1 MNALPFHVMA
11 KPIGARCNLAC
22 KYCYYLEKEP
32 LLYADRGVPRMD
44 DATLE
49 TFVRDY
55 IAAQPA
61 GGDVIFAWQGGE
73 PTLLGLAFFQRAVA
87 LQKRHAAGRTIQNA
101 LQTNGTLLDD
111 CWGAFLRAERFLVG
125 ISFDGPTLL
134 HDAYR
139 VDRAGR
145 PTWKRVRAGLSVLRR
160 HGVDFNTLTVV
171 NRRNAGHGLE
181 VYRFLVEA
189 GARHLQ
195 FIPLVERRPRAED
208 AARGLHHAPP
218 PDHADDLVDPSAAA
232 LTVAPECAAP
242 GRYGRFLCEIFDHWV
257 RHDVGRVFVQQF
269 ESAFS
274 AWVGQGPTVCVHQE
288 RCGRALALEH
298 DGSVYSCDHYV
309 YSAYRLGNLHE
320 TPLDELSRSPV
331 AVRLGD
337 AKASLPA
344 ACQACTYRF
353 ACHGGCPK
361 HRFVRTAEGGP
372 GLSHLCPDYRQ
383 FFAHIDPALRTMA
396 HLLRSGRS
404 PAEIMRRA

>member
-1 MNALPFHVMA
+1 MSTLSFHVMA

-61 GGDVIFAWQGGE
+61 GGDVMFAWQGGE
-73 PTLLGLAFFQRAVA
+73 PTLLGLEYFQRVVA
-87 LQKRHAAGRTIQNA
+87 LQKRYAAGRAIQNA

-111 CWGAFLRAERFLVG
+111 RWGAFLRAEKFLVG
-125 ISFDGPTLL
+125 ISFDGPALL
-134 HDAYR
+134 HDTYR

-171 NRRNAGHGLE
+171 NRRNAGRGLE
-181 VYRFLVEA
+181 VYCFLVEA

-195 FIPLVERRPRAED
+195 FIPLVERRPRAGD
-208 AARGLHHAPP
+208 TALGLDHAPP
-218 PDHADDLVDPSAAA
+218 PEHDDDFVDPSMAESA
-232 LTVAPECAAP
+232 VAPECAAP

-257 RHDVGRVFVQQF
+257 RHDVGRIFVQQF

-274 AWVGQGPTVCVHQE
+274 AWVGQRPTVCVHQE
-288 RCGRALALEH
+288 RCGRAFALEH
-298 DGSVYSCDHYV
+298 DGSVYACDHYV
-309 YSAYRLGNLHE
+309 YPAHRLGNLRE
-320 TPLDELSRSPV
+320 TPLTDLSRSPI
-331 AVRLGD
+331 AVRLGE
-337 AKASLPA
+337 AKARLPA
-344 ACQACTYRF
+344 VCRACPYRF
-353 ACHGGCPK
+353 ACHGDCPK
-361 HRFVRTAEGGP
+361 HRFIRTPDDGR
-372 GLSHLCPDYRQ
+372 GLSYLCPDYRG

-396 HLLRSGRS
+396 HLLRVGRS